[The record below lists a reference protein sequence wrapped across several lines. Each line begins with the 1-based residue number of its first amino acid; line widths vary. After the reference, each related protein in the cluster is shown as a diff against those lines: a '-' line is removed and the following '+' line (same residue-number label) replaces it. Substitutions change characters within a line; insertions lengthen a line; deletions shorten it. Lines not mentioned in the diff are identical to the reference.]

1 MATPPISAN
10 NPFALI
16 QAPGRADK
24 WIGLVGQYPNGFL
37 IFDNVTNGARAG
49 IISFINT
56 YLKRGINTIEKIF
69 PIYAPGGPGTG
80 NNPNLYIENVS
91 KWTGIPKNK
100 PLTNAGDI
108 VKVLKAITRVESGK
122 DWLSNPTIIAAYQYA
137 IEYTKFPAPLTNK
150 NVPMILSG
158 IVILIGLAWIGK
170 KYFLQ

>member
-1 MATPPISAN
+1 MPTPPITAN

-37 IFDNVTNGARAG
+37 IFDTPLNGARAG

-80 NNPNLYIENVS
+80 NNPDLYVANVV
-91 KWTGIPKNK
+91 KFTGIPKNK

-108 VKVLKAITRVESGK
+108 VKVLKAITRVESGQ
-122 DWLSNPTIIAAYQYA
+122 DWLSNPILVSAYEYAA
-137 IEYTKFPAPLTNK
+137 EYTKFPARLTNK
-150 NVPMILSG
+150 NVKLILP
-158 IVILIGLAWIGK
+158 IVVLIIGFGWIAK
-170 KYFLQ
+170 KLLSP